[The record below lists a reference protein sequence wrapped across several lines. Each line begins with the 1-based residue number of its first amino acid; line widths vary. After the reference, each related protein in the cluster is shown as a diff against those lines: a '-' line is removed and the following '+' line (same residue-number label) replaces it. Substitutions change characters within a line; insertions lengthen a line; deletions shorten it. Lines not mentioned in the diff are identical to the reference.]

1 MVQKNGSGGTR
12 THDHELKRLF
22 SKIAVRDFT
31 NLVMIRALPTEL
43 RSQMMEMVGLEPTT
57 FGTLCKRKVAV

>member
-22 SKIAVRDFT
+22 IKVAVRDLS
-31 NLVMIRALPTEL
+31 NLVVIRALPTEL
-43 RSQMMEMVGLEPTT
+43 RSQMMEMAGFEPAT